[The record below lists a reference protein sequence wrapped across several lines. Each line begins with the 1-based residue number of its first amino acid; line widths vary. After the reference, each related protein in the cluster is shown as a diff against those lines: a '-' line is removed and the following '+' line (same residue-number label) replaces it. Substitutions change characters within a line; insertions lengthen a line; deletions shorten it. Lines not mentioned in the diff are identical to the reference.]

1 MTSTPT
7 GSVIRLAAAAGIVA
21 ILLTACT
28 TSGGGASSGPS
39 AAPSAAAGASPAASA
54 SSGGGKGGGDYSD
67 EYAPRSAAPAASADP
82 AAGAVTVGLA
92 SGPDGD
98 YLTGVDDLTLYV
110 FGNDSANTSTCD
122 GDCAATWPPFTIAP
136 GTELLAVSDV
146 TGALTTI
153 SRADGSMQVVYAGSP
168 LYYYVADTA
177 PGDTKGQGI
186 GDVWFIAKP

>member
-1 MTSTPT
+1 MP
-7 GSVIRLAAAAGIVA
+7 RR
-21 ILLTACT
+21 
-28 TSGGGASSGPS
+28 
-39 AAPSAAAGASPAASA
+39 AASA

-67 EYAPRSAAPAASADP
+67 EYAPGSAAPAASADP

-98 YLTGVDDLTLYV
+98 YLTGVDDLTLV
-110 FGNDSANTSTCD
+110 RLRERLRQHEHLRRRLRRDL
-122 GDCAATWPPFTIAP
+122 AAVHDRARNGAP
-136 GTELLAVSDV
+136 AVSDV